1 MQVDPEGLMGA
12 RSGVSGRGIFLTG
25 EEVWGEGY
33 VPPRKNGIF
42 HLKWRVIV
50 HSEQYFLSVSLPEK
64 C

>member
-33 VPPRKNGIF
+33 VPPRK
-42 HLKWRVIV
+42 KWNFPLEMACY
-50 HSEQYFLSVSLPEK
+50 SAF
-64 C
+64 